1 MNRSG
6 LLNVT
11 LVLASWAIF
20 LILVLA
26 MFYPQELAAFWKWLI
41 TLGGEYP

>member
-6 LLNVT
+6 LLAVA

-26 MFYPQELAAFWKWLI
+26 MFYPQELAAFWKWL
-41 TLGGEYP
+41 TSVGVER

>member
-6 LLNVT
+6 LLTVT

-20 LILVLA
+20 LILILA
-26 MFYPQELAAFWKWLI
+26 MFYPQELAAFWKWLMA
-41 TLGGEYP
+41 LGGEYP